1 MEVDHGLKAIF
12 PPIMKASLEALHF
25 ARMPWRILALA
36 SARAKWLSF
45 IYSRIYSSVVRLAS
59 VLRGG
64 VLPGALFSAGPASGE
79 VHSPI
84 LRTSYEGDEES
95 RKPKPCLHG
104 AEAYGGCATRS
115 KRAVHRVGTD
125 FLKVDLETALTFVQ
139 VALTTEDLATR
150 ERNRKSA
157 RGAYDTVLRF
167 TKKLRLSESDVT
179 ELKRDLRRLKADL
192 LRLGE
197 TF

>member
-1 MEVDHGLKAIF
+1 MRVTK
-12 PPIMKASLEALHF
+12 
-25 ARMPWRILALA
+25 
-36 SARAKWLSF
+36 
-45 IYSRIYSSVVRLAS
+45 
-59 VLRGG
+59 
-64 VLPGALFSAGPASGE
+64 
-79 VHSPI
+79 SP
-84 LRTSYEGDEES
+84 ES
-95 RKPKPCLHG
+95 RNRAYTVPKPTVDALL
-104 AEAYGGCATRS
+104 AAKEQS
-115 KRAVHRVGTD
+115 NRVGAD

-157 RGAYDTVLRF
+157 RGAYDTVLKF
-167 TKKLRLSESDVT
+167 TKKLHLSESDVT